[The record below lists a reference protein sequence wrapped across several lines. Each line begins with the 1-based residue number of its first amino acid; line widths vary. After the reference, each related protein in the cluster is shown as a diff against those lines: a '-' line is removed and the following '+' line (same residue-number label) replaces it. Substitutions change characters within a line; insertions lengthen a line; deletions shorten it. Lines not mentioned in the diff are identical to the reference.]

1 MNYVETKG
9 NVQNIP
15 PHLPQPQIGQE
26 YAQVKG
32 MSEHKETKFHC
43 RNALSPK
50 TLKSRSHT
58 RD

>member
-1 MNYVETKG
+1 MNSVEANGK
-9 NVQNIP
+9 VQNIP
-15 PHLPQPQIGQE
+15 PHPPQPQIGQE

-32 MSEHKETKFHC
+32 MSEHKETNFHC

-50 TLKSRSHT
+50 IMKSKIHT